1 MKKKIIALL
10 LGGVM
15 LLSYVTGCGNNEA
28 STSVISTEEGAIQE
42 AASETEQGKEN
53 ASVAEEKADGEIVE
67 IIWQYPSTSE
77 FGEGFYRMED
87 ALNEMM
93 EKDIGVHV
101 TFEPCDLLN
110 SQNEAT
116 LMVSAGEQLDIC
128 LTAFTSARNLIDSGL
143 VIPLDDLIATYG
155 QDVQTQ
161 GPEAVESCRFDGK
174 IYGVPPLYTV
184 VKNYGY
190 NMKKEYAEKYDC
202 MPEEGKIYTLDEME
216 AIFEKIREG
225 EGDDTLFFVPWSN
238 TYEPLNY
245 NLCEYDKIGGDMAW
259 GTLMLNRSFED
270 TTIVNLFETEE
281 YSNFCKRMY
290 DWAQKGYISADAAV
304 TTDAPDDICKRD
316 NVIGTFAYGCS
327 DPKLAETV
335 AWANEVV
342 VFNTVAAFIPGGNS
356 DFMWHVTINSEHP
369 EKAMEA
375 LNYIYKNKEAATL
388 IQFGF
393 EGEEYEIVKTEGDN
407 TLARYLSDN
416 PSDLPYYNTYGIWGN
431 RLDWP
436 VFEPSDIMSNQIRGD
451 IERNLPDSRKSP
463 AIGYSFNS
471 EPIAAELA
479 AVQTVIAQY
488 APSLN
493 AGALD
498 PEKALP
504 EFISALKGAGI
515 DEVIAE
521 NQKQFDAYLEQKDK

>member
-1 MKKKIIALL
+1 MKKKMIALL
-10 LGGVM
+10 LGSAL
-15 LLSYVTGCGNNEA
+15 LLSGITGCGNKESASAGDTEA
-28 STSVISTEEGAIQE
+28 GTKQT
-42 AASETEQGKEN
+42 AAEQGKEETSE
-53 ASVAEEKADGEIVE
+53 AGEKKNDGEIVE
-67 IIWQYPSTSE
+67 IIWQYPSPSE
-77 FGEGFYRMED
+77 VGEGFYRMED

-110 SQNEAT
+110 SQNDAT

-143 VIPLDDLIATYG
+143 VIPLDDLMATYG
-155 QDVQTQ
+155 QDVQEQ
-161 GPEAVESCRFDGK
+161 GPEAVESCRFDGE
-174 IYGVPPLYTV
+174 IYGVPPLYV
-184 VKNYGY
+184 VTKYYGY

-202 MPEEGKIYTLDEME
+202 MPEEDKIYTLDEME

-225 EGDDTLFFVPWSN
+225 EGDDTLFFVPWNN

-270 TTIVNLFETEE
+270 TTIVNLYETEE
-281 YSNFCKRMY
+281 YASFCRKMY
-290 DWAQKGYISADAAV
+290 EWAQKGYISADAAV
-304 TTDAPDDICKRD
+304 TTDAPDDICKRE
-316 NVIGTFAYGCS
+316 NVVGTFAYGCP
-327 DPKLAETV
+327 DPKLAEPV
-335 AWANEVV
+335 AWTKDVV
-342 VFNTVAAFIPGGNS
+342 VFNTVAPFIPGGNS
-356 DFMWHVTINSEHP
+356 DFMWHITINSEHP

-388 IQFGF
+388 IQLGF
-393 EGEEYEIVKTEGDN
+393 EGEEYEIVKTEGEN
-407 TLARYLSDN
+407 VRARYLSGN
-416 PSDLPYYNTYGIWGN
+416 PSDLPYYNPYGIWGN

-436 VFEPSDIMSNQIRGD
+436 VFEPSDIMSNQIKGD
-451 IERNLPDSRKSP
+451 MERNLPASRKSP

-504 EFISALKGAGI
+504 EFISALKDAGI

-521 NQKQFDAYLEQKDK
+521 NQKQFDEYLAQKAE

>member
-1 MKKKIIALL
+1 MKKKMIALL
-10 LGGVM
+10 LGGAM
-15 LLSYVTGCGNNEA
+15 LLTCVTGCTNESA
-28 STSVISTEEGAIQE
+28 TSASSTGEESTSA
-42 AASETEQGKEN
+42 AASDAEQENKETSDAKKQT
-53 ASVAEEKADGEIVE
+53 DGEIVE
-67 IIWQYPSTSE
+67 IVWQYPSTSE
-77 FGEGFYRMED
+77 VGDGFYRMED

-101 TFEPCDLLN
+101 TFETCDLLD
-110 SQNEAT
+110 SQNDAT

-128 LTAFTSARNLIDSGL
+128 LTALTSARNLIDSGL

-155 QDVQTQ
+155 QDVQEQ

-184 VKNYGY
+184 AKYYGY
-190 NMKKEYAEKYDC
+190 NMKKEFAEKYDC

-216 AIFEKIREG
+216 AIFEKIKEG
-225 EGDDTLFFVPWSN
+225 EGDDTLLFVPWSN

-259 GTLMLNRSFED
+259 GTLMLNRGFED

-281 YSNFCKRMY
+281 YADFCQRMY
-290 DWAQKGYISADAAV
+290 EWVQKGYISADAAV
-304 TTDAPDDICKRD
+304 TTDAPDDICKRE
-316 NVIGTFAYGCS
+316 NVVGTFAYGVP
-327 DPKLAETV
+327 DPKLAESV
-335 AWANEVV
+335 AWASEVV
-342 VFNTVAAFIPGGNS
+342 VFNTVAPFIPGGNS

-369 EKAMEA
+369 DKAMEA

-393 EGEEYEIVKTEGDN
+393 EGEEYEIIKAEGN
-407 TLARYLSDN
+407 NVLARYLSDN
-416 PSDLPYYNTYGIWGN
+416 PSDLPYYNTFGIWGN
-431 RLDWP
+431 RLEWP
-436 VFEPSDIMSNQIRGD
+436 VFEPSDIMANEIKGD
-451 IERNLPDSRKSP
+451 IEGNLSDSRKSP

-471 EPIAAELA
+471 ESIAAELA

-498 PEKALP
+498 PQKALP
-504 EFISALKGAGI
+504 EFISALKDAGI

-521 NQKQFDAYLEQKDK
+521 NQKQFDEYLAQKAE